1 MTECA
6 ARGKGNLCAS
16 SVPALC
22 ERTATGAGP
31 RTLKGPFEFRVYHR
45 IEEAYESE
53 RVYSRT
59 ETAIYAVAEAMVA
72 AEAAEEEEAE
82 EADAMLVDDEC
93 RTVSIGRHM
102 TLQDSHVLGIQL

>member
-1 MTECA
+1 
-6 ARGKGNLCAS
+6 
-16 SVPALC
+16 
-22 ERTATGAGP
+22 
-31 RTLKGPFEFRVYHR
+31 
-45 IEEAYESE
+45 
-53 RVYSRT
+53 
-59 ETAIYAVAEAMVA
+59 MVA